1 MDCVNKIKWLNSQ
14 ITYNRD
20 CNKFINFASIK
31 VFGPMINYIDGWHTR
46 PPNLISQDVLF
57 RIAVSMMFKYV
68 PNKDEALFVHQ
79 EMITA
84 YKTLKKAVQEKEL
97 SKLPF

>member
-14 ITYNRD
+14 ITYNPN
-20 CNKFINFASIK
+20 CNKFIIFTSTK
-31 VFGPMINYIDGWHTR
+31 VFSPMINYISGWYTR

-68 PNKDEALFVHQ
+68 PNKNEALFVHQ
-79 EMITA
+79 DMITV
-84 YKTLKKAVQEKEL
+84 YKTLKRAVQEKEL
-97 SKLPF
+97 SELPF